1 MIKIKKHGVILRP
14 TSLPFEDLST
24 FNPAIYQD
32 GNSVHVFYRALD
44 KKFVSSIGY
53 ARLKG
58 PTKII
63 ERWKKPFLF
72 PKYSYEK
79 HGIEDAR
86 IVKIK
91 DEFYMTYVVHDG
103 INALIAYSHGKNLF
117 KMRRGG
123 IISSKLKYDALGK
136 LFEYSKLKDK
146 YYFFKS
152 YYKDMVDKDVKIW
165 DKDAFFFPEK
175 INGNYALVHR
185 VLPDI
190 QVIYFKDFKQIKS
203 KKYWK
208 EYFRSLSKYVI
219 LESKHGFESRNVGGG
234 CPPIKTRG
242 GWLLI
247 YHGVE
252 PMNKGR
258 IYHAGVALVDLKN
271 PTRVIARLPYPL
283 FSPEKDFEKKGH
295 VHNVVFPTGT
305 ARFGDILYIYYGT
318 SDKYIAVASVNLK
331 DLLKELYKYK
341 NKE

>member
-136 LFEYSKLKDK
+136 LFEYS
-146 YYFFKS
+146 
-152 YYKDMVDKDVKIW
+152 
-165 DKDAFFFPEK
+165 
-175 INGNYALVHR
+175 
-185 VLPDI
+185 
-190 QVIYFKDFKQIKS
+190 KDFKQIKS

>member
-103 INALIAYSHGKNLF
+103 INALIAYSHGKNIGRSILDLF
-117 KMRRGG
+117 LNMSYLKASMDLNLAMSVADVRR
-123 IISSKLKYDALGK
+123 
-136 LFEYSKLKDK
+136 
-146 YYFFKS
+146 
-152 YYKDMVDKDVKIW
+152 
-165 DKDAFFFPEK
+165 
-175 INGNYALVHR
+175 
-185 VLPDI
+185 
-190 QVIYFKDFKQIKS
+190 
-203 KKYWK
+203 
-208 EYFRSLSKYVI
+208 
-219 LESKHGFESRNVGGG
+219 
-234 CPPIKTRG
+234 
-242 GWLLI
+242 
-247 YHGVE
+247 
-252 PMNKGR
+252 
-258 IYHAGVALVDLKN
+258 
-271 PTRVIARLPYPL
+271 
-283 FSPEKDFEKKGH
+283 
-295 VHNVVFPTGT
+295 
-305 ARFGDILYIYYGT
+305 
-318 SDKYIAVASVNLK
+318 
-331 DLLKELYKYK
+331 
-341 NKE
+341 

>member
-79 HGIEDAR
+79 H
-86 IVKIK
+86 
-91 DEFYMTYVVHDG
+91 
-103 INALIAYSHGKNLF
+103 
-117 KMRRGG
+117 
-123 IISSKLKYDALGK
+123 
-136 LFEYSKLKDK
+136 
-146 YYFFKS
+146 
-152 YYKDMVDKDVKIW
+152 
-165 DKDAFFFPEK
+165 
-175 INGNYALVHR
+175 GNYALVHR